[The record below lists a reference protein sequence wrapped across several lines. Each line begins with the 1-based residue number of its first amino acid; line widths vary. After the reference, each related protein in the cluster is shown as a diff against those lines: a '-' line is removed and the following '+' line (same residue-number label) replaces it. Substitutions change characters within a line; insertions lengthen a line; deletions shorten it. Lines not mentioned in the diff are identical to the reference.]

1 MSERS
6 GLRDAWRALSN
17 PPARGWRAGVVQ
29 HGARLLVLVGL
40 SASLHMLFPVAPL
53 PDIPLLEKG
62 MVSDQDVIAQVPFP
76 IYKTDQE
83 LRRERAEA
91 AASVTPIFEYNA
103 AAADTM
109 ETRVRGFMARID
121 SVVARDG
128 GVAAEQAGVRAIAAA
143 NGLPV
148 TPEVVELLRGA
159 RTRGILARSLVLTIR
174 TDLPAG
180 VASATELKESG
191 SDQLR
196 VRRGGIE
203 RTLPRDSLLTAP
215 YLYERSS
222 RYLPSNAPQ
231 GAAELQR
238 LLLIRF
244 FEPSIRLN
252 SAATELAR
260 DQARAAVPSV
270 KGQVLRG
277 ERIVG
282 AHEQVREQ
290 ELQRLHAYQDE
301 LTRRGHLQSGAERWK
316 RAGGAI
322 LRNFLLLLGFGLLLR
337 FYRPG
342 VYGAFRQVLL
352 VAAIVFGVAGVTALV
367 DRFDAPPELIPTA
380 LLALV
385 VAALWDGRM
394 ALNLAL
400 IVSILLAVQ
409 TPFLGMSALLT
420 MLAGGVGAALSVRVV
435 QRRSQTWVFI
445 ALISTA
451 YVAMAVALGLLRSSP
466 IDDVYRSAGWGVLSA
481 IGSALVAMGLL
492 PLLEVFTHITT
503 NQTLLELADMNR
515 PLLRRLALEAPG
527 TYAHSINVANL
538 AEAAARAIGADSL
551 LARVGTYYHDV
562 GKIAKPQYFIE
573 NQPQGRNPHDRL
585 KPSMSAAIVRGHVLE
600 GVRLAD
606 QYKLPQSV
614 TAFIREHH
622 GTQSIGFFLEQ
633 ARQLN
638 PAADI
643 NPAEF
648 AYPGPR
654 PQSRET
660 ALLMLADSVESA
672 ARVLQ
677 DPTPERIG
685 ALVNRI
691 VETKIAAGQLDECP
705 LTFGEL
711 SRVKEQFVKVLT
723 GMYHHRIDY
732 PAPAREPAA
741 VGAKPV
747 ASLAAKKGG
756 AG

>member
-1 MSERS
+1 MGERI
-6 GLRDAWRALSN
+6 GLREAWRTLSN
-17 PPARGWRAGVVQ
+17 PAARGWRAGVVQ
-29 HGARLLVLVGL
+29 HGPRLLVLVAL
-40 SASLHMLFPVAPL
+40 SVALHLLFPVAPL
-53 PDIPLLEKG
+53 PDIPVLEKG

-83 LRRERAEA
+83 LQRERAEA
-91 AASVTPIFEYNA
+91 AASVIPIFDYVPGA
-103 AAADTM
+103 VDTM
-109 ETRVRGFMARID
+109 EARVRAFMARID

-128 GVAAEQAGVRAIAAA
+128 GVAAEQAGVRAVAAA

-148 TPEVVELLRGA
+148 TPEVIELLRGA
-159 RTRGILARSLVLTIR
+159 RSRGILARSLVLTIR
-174 TDLPAG
+174 TDLPTG
-180 VASATELKESG
+180 VASATELKESA
-191 SDQLR
+191 STQVR
-196 VRRGGIE
+196 IRRGGTE
-203 RTLPRDSLLTAP
+203 RTVPRDSVLTAP

-222 RYLPSNAPQ
+222 RYLPWNAPQ

-244 FEPSIRLN
+244 FEPSIQLN
-252 SAATELAR
+252 AAATELAR
-260 DQARAAVPSV
+260 EQARAAVPTV
-270 KGQVLRG
+270 KGHVLRG
-277 ERIVG
+277 ERIIG
-282 AHEQVREQ
+282 AHEQVRDA
-290 ELQRLHAYQDE
+290 ELQRLRAYQDE
-301 LTRRGHLQSGAERWK
+301 LTRRGHLQSGAEKWK

-337 FYRPG
+337 FYRPR
-342 VYGAFRQVLL
+342 VYGAFRQVLVL
-352 VAAIVFGVAGVTALV
+352 GVIVFAVAVGAALV

-394 ALNLAL
+394 ALHLAL

-420 MLAGGVGAALSVRVV
+420 MVAGGAGAALSVRVV
-435 QRRSQTWVFI
+435 ERRSQTWVFI
-445 ALISTA
+445 ALIAGT

-466 IDDVYRSAGWGVLSA
+466 IHDVYRSARWGVLSA
-481 IGSALVAMGLL
+481 TGSALVAMGVL
-492 PLLEVFTHITT
+492 PLLEAFTHITT
-503 NQTLLELADMNR
+503 NQTLLELANMNR

-551 LARVGTYYHDV
+551 LTRVGTYYHDV

-606 QYKLPQSV
+606 QYKLPESV
-614 TAFIREHH
+614 KAFIREHH

-638 PAADI
+638 PSAEI

-648 AYPGPR
+648 TYPGPR

-677 DPTPERIG
+677 DPTPERIT

-705 LTFGEL
+705 LTFGDL

-732 PAPAREPAA
+732 PAPARESAA
-741 VGAKPV
+741 ALPLGPVAAKP
-747 ASLAAKKGG
+747 SG